1 MAFHNS
7 IKKNVPLVILLSFL
21 ITFLTSRLIVYLMV
35 ADKVPE
41 VYMFIKGVH
50 VHHLNY
56 GILIL
61 AFVGAYC
68 LLKKNYSKPNISVVY
83 GIGLGLTFDEFG
95 MWLMLQDNYWIRQ
108 SYDAIIAI
116 SAALVIAVY
125 MAWKANKKAM
135 QNV

>member
-1 MAFHNS
+1 MAFHDS

>member
-1 MAFHNS
+1 
-7 IKKNVPLVILLSFL
+7 
-21 ITFLTSRLIVYLMV
+21 MV

-125 MAWKANKKAM
+125 MTWKANKKAM